1 MNILKSK
8 FFQYPAIKKPLLV
21 LDHFLWWDILARFVP
36 DKMYLSL
43 VYRLSLKKKMN
54 WKSPQTYNEKIQW
67 LKIYGRTDENR
78 IMADKYLV
86 KEYVS
91 KKIGKEYVIPL
102 LGVWDNENEIDFEK
116 LPNRFVLKCNQN
128 SGTGM
133 VVCKDKSLLD
143 IDKVKKGL
151 RKGLKEDYYSI
162 SREYAYK
169 DIPRKIIAEEYV
181 EDNKTKELRDYK
193 FFCFNGDPKIMFI
206 ASGRSKGEHNV
217 TFDFYDMDFNHL
229 PFTNGHPNASFMIE
243 KPDGFE
249 EMKELSKKLSQGIPH
264 VRVDFYEANGRIYFG
279 EFTFSHWGGLK
290 PFDPEEWDYK
300 LGSWIELPQRR

>member
-217 TFDFYDMDFNHL
+217 TFDFYDMDFNAL
-229 PFTNGHPNASFMIE
+229 SLTYGQKSTKTIV
-243 KPDGFE
+243 KPDFFE
-249 EMKELSKKLSQGIPH
+249 EMQEIAVKLSQGKTF
-264 VRVDFYEANGRIYFG
+264 VRIDLYEIGGKVYFG
-279 EFTFSHWGGLK
+279 EYTFFDGGGFQWLV
-290 PFDPEEWDYK
+290 PDEWEYK
-300 LGSWIELPQRR
+300 IGEWINLEL